1 MIKGEDE
8 CVVET
13 RSVVGA
19 GRVAEMVIE
28 LCRARAAAE
37 ETAKPLLSGS
47 GRPALAAGG

>member
-1 MIKGEDE
+1 MIKRENE

-13 RSVVGA
+13 GSVISA

-37 ETAKPLLSGS
+37 ETVKPLLSRS
-47 GRPALAAGG
+47 GRPALAAEG